1 MEKMLSI
8 YLIDDNEVDRLIGEI
23 LLERALGRVKISSFS
38 YADQALK
45 ELSNKIIDKP
55 QELPH
60 LILLDLDM
68 PLKDG
73 WTFLDNYSRI
83 IQNTHTP
90 RPLIYILTASI
101 NPTDIEAAKE
111 HPLVEDFLIKPFS
124 IAAIEKIKNQT
135 SSFEYSV

>member
-1 MEKMLSI
+1 MEKMVSI

-23 LLERALGRVKISSFS
+23 LLEKAFGKVNISSFS

-45 ELSNKIIDKP
+45 DLANKIIDQP
-55 QELPH
+55 QEFPN

-83 IQNTHTP
+83 IQNISAP
-90 RPLIYILTASI
+90 KPLIYILTASI
-101 NPTDIEAAKE
+101 NPTDIDAAKE

-124 IAAIEKIKNQT
+124 VAAIEKIRHQILPI
-135 SSFEYSV
+135 EYSV